1 MVEQT
6 STNGEK
12 EELVLSTLEQ
22 IMDWYYLKYQHDHS
36 FVIGDNKLKC
46 NVEVMT
52 GKQALYCSFHDTRNA
67 EHECEHIR
75 FIKMLIER
83 QN

>member
-12 EELVLSTLEQ
+12 EELVSSTREQ

-36 FVIGDNKLKC
+36 FVIADNKLKR

-52 GKQALYCSFHDTRNA
+52 GKQALYCSFHNTRNA
-67 EHECEHIR
+67 EHGCEHIR

>member
-12 EELVLSTLEQ
+12 VDLVSSTREQ

-36 FVIGDNKLKC
+36 FVIGDNNLKQ
-46 NVEVMT
+46 NVEVMI
-52 GKQALYCSFHDTRNA
+52 GKQTLYCSFHDNRNA
-67 EHECEHIR
+67 ENECQHIR
-75 FIKMLIER
+75 FIKTLDVIK
-83 QN
+83 N